1 MSDGSAY
8 GAAWSAS
15 LARGSEAERRSWL
28 DFALTAADAADEV
41 ARRWFRRDVEVR
53 TKPDRSYV
61 TAADTEI
68 ERLIRERIADAWPAH
83 GVVGEEFGTER
94 GAGEVRWYIDP
105 IDGTANFVRGV
116 PLFGLLLALEV
127 GDELQVGV
135 VSMPAMEERWWA
147 GRGLGAWAGGTGRRA
162 DAPRRIAT
170 SSINALGDAHLL
182 YGELDELTAPDGP
195 TPGFRALVDDVWRT
209 RNFGDCWM
217 YGLLAEGA
225 ADAVVEPDL
234 NAWDLAGPM
243 LVVEEAGG
251 RWTNLDGGR
260 SLEGRTVLATNGHL
274 HEEVLARL
282 TRRLD

>member
-1 MSDGSAY
+1 MSSDAAF
-8 GAAWSAS
+8 GAPWSAS
-15 LARGSEAERRSWL
+15 LAVGTEAERRSWL
-28 DFALTAADAADEV
+28 GFALAAADAADDV

-94 GAGEVRWYIDP
+94 GAGEARWYIDP

-116 PLFGLLLALEV
+116 PVFGLLLALEV

-135 VSMPAMEERWWA
+135 VSMPAMLERWWA
-147 GRGLGAWAGGTGRRA
+147 ARGLGAWAGGTGRRS
-162 DAPRRIAT
+162 DEPRPIAT
-170 SSINALGDAHLL
+170 SSIDALADTHLL

-195 TPGFRALVDDVWRT
+195 TPGFRALAGDVWRT

-225 ADAVVEPDL
+225 ADAVVETDL

-274 HEEVLARL
+274 HDEVLARL
-282 TRRLD
+282 RGDT